1 MMIIF
6 FDGVCNLCN
15 NSVQFII
22 KRDKKNKFKFASL
35 QSSFAKNNLSKHID
49 VDKLESIVLLNE
61 DKLYTKSAAALLIAR
76 ELSGMWPIFYVFII
90 IPPFIRDWFYNI
102 IAKNRYRIFGKK
114 DSCMIPSPAFTEK
127 FLDT

>member
-35 QSSFAKNNLSKHID
+35 QSSFAKSNLSKHID

-61 DKLYTKSAAALLIAR
+61 DKLYSKSTAALLIAR
-76 ELSGMWPIFYVFII
+76 ELSGMWPMFYVFII
-90 IPPFIRDWFYNI
+90 IPSFIRDWFYNV

-114 DSCMIPSPAFTEK
+114 DSCMIPSPAFKEK

>member
-61 DKLYTKSAAALLIAR
+61 DKLYTKSTAALLIAR
-76 ELSGMWPIFYVFII
+76 ELSSMWSMFYVFII
-90 IPPFIRDWFYNI
+90 IPSFIRDWFYNI

-114 DSCMIPSPAFTEK
+114 DSCMIPSPAFKER

>member
-35 QSSFAKNNLSKHID
+35 QSSFAKNNLSKYID

-61 DKLYTKSAAALLIAR
+61 NKLYTKSTAALLIAR

-90 IPPFIRDWFYNI
+90 IPPFIRDWFYNV

-114 DSCMIPSPAFTEK
+114 DSCMIPSPAFKEK

>member
-1 MMIIF
+1 MIIF

-76 ELSGMWPIFYVFII
+76 ELSGMWPMFYVFII
-90 IPPFIRDWFYNI
+90 IPSFIRDWFYNI

-114 DSCMIPSPAFTEK
+114 DSCMIPSPAFKEK